1 LSIAVGGTAES
12 RGAAVG
18 ATTRPSRRRAAL
30 LALVACLGLLAGSGA
45 SAVAQPS
52 GDPYRSEQ
60 WSLDRIRVDEAWR
73 TTRGAGAVV
82 AVVDTGVSLDHP
94 DLFHRIT
101 KRPDGSVI
109 GIDLVDDNLDPSD
122 QHGHGTLVAGVI
134 AATADNGWG
143 IAGVAPEASILPVR
157 VLGADGSGRSEDV
170 GRGIRWAVDN
180 GADIVNVS
188 LEAVAPTDGSK
199 GNPGVPTD
207 AVRYAHRRGVLVIA
221 AAGNQPGA
229 ASAYP
234 ADSPII
240 LVGAVDRR
248 DRSTDFSTVD
258 RRDGFVAPG
267 VEILSTWCRRT
278 AGGCDAAGAP
288 YGVAEGTSFAAPH
301 VSGVAALLVAA
312 GYDAAEVRER
322 LAAGA
327 VDLGEPGPDRR
338 YGIGRVDAAASLGA
352 QPARPR
358 PTSVPARAPVPPPPA
373 APAPPAPAPT
383 EEPAPTATPEEPP
396 VEVEVEDLPNVEV
409 PSSDPEPVAVFLD
422 DEGSE
427 PTEPAGDD
435 GPLPVALDATT
446 PVSGAPV
453 GGTAPGL
460 WLQLLAA
467 TLVVVSVTCW
477 SSVAR
482 AET

>member
-1 LSIAVGGTAES
+1 M
-12 RGAAVG
+12 G
-18 ATTRPSRRRAAL
+18 ATTGPSRRRGSLVVVVLTILGSL
-30 LALVACLGLLAGSGA
+30 LGGAA
-45 SAVAQPS
+45 SAVAQS
-52 GDPYRSEQ
+52 NGDPYRSEQ

-73 TTRGAGAVV
+73 TSRGAGAVV
-82 AVVDTGVSLDHP
+82 AVIDTGVSLDHP

-109 GIDLVDDNLDPSD
+109 GIDLVDGNQDPSD

-143 IAGVAPEASILPVR
+143 TVGVAPEASILPVR
-157 VLGADGSGRSEDV
+157 VLGADGSGSSEDV

-188 LEAVAPTDGSK
+188 LEAVAPKDGSPAA
-199 GNPGVPTD
+199 PGVPTD
-207 AVRYAHRRGVLVIA
+207 AVRYADERGVLVIA

-240 LVGAVDRR
+240 LVGAVDRK
-248 DRSTDFSTVD
+248 DRSTSFSTVD

-267 VEILSTWCRRT
+267 VGILSTWCRRI
-278 AGGCDAAGAP
+278 AGGCDASGAP

-301 VSGVAALLVAA
+301 VSGVAALLVSA
-312 GYDAAEVRER
+312 GYDAAQIRER

-327 VDLGEPGPDRR
+327 VDLGEPGPDREH
-338 YGIGRVDAAASLGA
+338 GIGRVDAAASLGGA
-352 QPARPR
+352 
-358 PTSVPARAPVPPPPA
+358 PARARTAPAPAPPPPPPA
-373 APAPPAPAPT
+373 PPAPEPTVEPVPPAPAPT
-383 EEPAPTATPEEPP
+383 STPEPP
-396 VEVEVEDLPNVEV
+396 VEVEIAPEAPPEVEV
-409 PSSDPEPVAVFLD
+409 PSDDPEPVAVYLD
-422 DEGSE
+422 DPEDGE
-427 PTEPAGDD
+427 PTETASDD
-435 GPLPVALDATT
+435 SPMPVALDAAT
-446 PVSGAPV
+446 PASGTPDDGVPPA
-453 GGTAPGL
+453 L

-467 TLVVVSVTCW
+467 ALVAVAMTCW

-482 AET
+482 AEV